1 MKPEA
6 AKFVDQ
12 ANIVLARADLML
24 TVSLNEDAA
33 RAAYL
38 ASFHVAQGYIF
49 ERTGKT
55 SKSHRGVQTEFFRLT
70 KDDARVDPV
79 LRRFLSQSYEFKSV
93 ADYLTG
99 DEAVTSA
106 AEAAEAVATSKRF
119 VTHFAALVALPESAP
134 DTSSNE
140 AP

>member
-1 MKPEA
+1 MSPKPTSSS
-6 AKFVDQ
+6 
-12 ANIVLARADLML
+12 ARARRQNRIAASRQNFS
-24 TVSLNEDAA
+24 VSP
-33 RAAYL
+33 
-38 ASFHVAQGYIF
+38 
-49 ERTGKT
+49 
-55 SKSHRGVQTEFFRLT
+55 

-119 VTHFAALVALPESAP
+119 VAHFAALVTLPESAP
-134 DTSSNE
+134 DASSNE

>member
-6 AKFVDQ
+6 AKFIDQ

-38 ASFHVAQGYIF
+38 ASFHVSQAYIF

-119 VTHFAALVALPESAP
+119 VAHFTALVPLVDFDP
-134 DTSSNE
+134 DGSS
-140 AP
+140 

>member
-6 AKFVDQ
+6 AKFIDQ

-38 ASFHVAQGYIF
+38 ASFHVAQAYIF

-55 SKSHRGVQTEFFRLT
+55 SKSHRGVQKTL
-70 KDDARVDPV
+70 
-79 LRRFLSQSYEFKSV
+79 
-93 ADYLTG
+93 G
-99 DEAVTSA
+99 
-106 AEAAEAVATSKRF
+106 
-119 VTHFAALVALPESAP
+119 LPMI
-134 DTSSNE
+134 TLML
-140 AP
+140 

>member
-6 AKFVDQ
+6 AKFIDQ

-38 ASFHVAQGYIF
+38 ASFHVAQAYIF

-119 VTHFAALVALPESAP
+119 VAHFAELVPLADSDP
-134 DTSSNE
+134 DGSS
-140 AP
+140 

>member
-6 AKFVDQ
+6 AKFIDQ

-38 ASFHVAQGYIF
+38 ASFHVAQAYIF

-55 SKSHRGVQTEFFRLT
+55 SKSHRGVHTEFFRLT

-106 AEAAEAVATSKRF
+106 RK
-119 VTHFAALVALPESAP
+119 PQKP
-134 DTSSNE
+134 
-140 AP
+140 